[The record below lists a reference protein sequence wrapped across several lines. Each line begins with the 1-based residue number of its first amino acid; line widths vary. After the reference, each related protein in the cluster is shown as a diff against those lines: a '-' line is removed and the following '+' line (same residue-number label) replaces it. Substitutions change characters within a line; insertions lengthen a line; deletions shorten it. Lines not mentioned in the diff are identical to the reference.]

1 MSSVVVRDFVGDDSA
16 PVVDLI
22 LSIQRQEFGLS
33 ITAADQ
39 PDLAAIPDFYQT
51 GAGGFWVATLDDVIV
66 GSVALKDIG
75 GSALAL
81 RKMFVA
87 PAGRSAAGAAM
98 ALLETALSHAR
109 AHAVSD
115 IYLGT
120 TDRFLAAHRFYE
132 KNGFAPVAP
141 ESLPTAF
148 PRMAVDTRFYRLR
161 L

>member
-1 MSSVVVRDFVGDDSA
+1 MSDLVVRGFVGDDGA
-16 PVVDLI
+16 QVIDLI

-66 GSVALKDIG
+66 GSIALKDIG
-75 GSALAL
+75 DSAVAL

-87 PAGRSAAGAAM
+87 PKGRGQAGAAGA
-98 ALLETALSHAR
+98 LLEAALSHAR
-109 AHAVSD
+109 AHAITE

-120 TDRFLAAHRFYE
+120 TDRFRAAHRFYE
-132 KNGFAPVAP
+132 KNGFAQVAP
-141 ESLPTAF
+141 DDLPAAF
-148 PRMAVDTRFYRLR
+148 PRMTVDTRFYRLR
-161 L
+161 P

>member
-1 MSSVVVRDFVGDDSA
+1 MNSVVVRDFGDDDSA
-16 PVVDLI
+16 RVVDLI

-39 PDLAAIPDFYQT
+39 PDLTAIPDFYQT

-66 GSVALKDIG
+66 GSIALKDIG
-75 GSALAL
+75 GSAVAL

-87 PAGRSAAGAAM
+87 PAGRGAAGAAS
-98 ALLETALSHAR
+98 ALLEAALSHVRAR
-109 AHAVSD
+109 AVRD

-120 TDRFLAAHRFYE
+120 TDRFRAAHRFYE
-132 KNGFAPVAP
+132 KNGFAQVAP
-141 ESLPTAF
+141 EDLPAAF
-148 PRMAVDTRFYRLR
+148 PRMTVDTRFYRLR

>member
-1 MSSVVVRDFVGDDSA
+1 MSAVVVRDFGDDDSA
-16 PVVDLI
+16 RVIDLI

-33 ITAADQ
+33 IAAADQ

-51 GAGGFWVATLDDVIV
+51 GAGGFWVATLDGVIV
-66 GSVALKDIG
+66 GSIALKDIG
-75 GSALAL
+75 RSAVAL

-87 PAGRSAAGAAM
+87 PEGRGAAGAAM
-98 ALLETALSHAR
+98 ALLETALGHAR
-109 AHAVSD
+109 AQAVTD

-132 KNGFAPVAP
+132 KSGFAPVAP
-141 ESLPTAF
+141 EDLPNAF